1 VVAIALQGAV
11 AVIIALSGRYEQILN
26 YVISVDFISFGMT
39 GLALLVFRH
48 REPGSQGFRAPG
60 HPFTTIFFITA
71 SFAVVLSTIAKYPA
85 NSAIGLAILLTGV
98 PVYFIWRRN

>member
-1 VVAIALQGAV
+1 M
-11 AVIIALSGRYEQILN
+11 IIALSGRYEQILN

-39 GLALLVFRH
+39 GVALLVLRR
-48 REPGSQGFRAPG
+48 REPASAGFRAPG
-60 HPFTTIFFITA
+60 HPFTTLFFIVA

-98 PVYFIWRRN
+98 PVYFLWRKH